1 MSSRSASSRAAASIR
16 DISTS
21 RRNVLDKTLQ
31 ERTPAIE
38 DQLFS
43 QAIAA
48 VEGLELD
55 THQIGTVLSSTLYSL
70 GGPTLAHRLVEHFRM
85 RPDTDKYH
93 VVGVGCASAVPLMR
107 LLGQCLHGHP
117 GQPGVIVAAESMS
130 GILSSTGAE
139 DPRAKVVGSAIFGD
153 GCAAALLSDDPG
165 ADGPAIT
172 ASRVCQI
179 PGTLDA
185 VSLEL
190 AGADIYLRLSR
201 DLPDLAA
208 AGLDELVGRFLHEHG
223 VNRREVDHW
232 MVHPGGRRIIDC
244 VQEAL
249 SLSDEDVGVSRDVL
263 ARRGNIG
270 TPAIFYVL
278 HETIEQRGPCAGD
291 RGLVV
296 TIGPGISV
304 GLMLL
309 QWSGGAGSRRL
320 FAGMKRYGLIVLL
333 VALLAWIAVAIARN
347 STSLGLL
354 GAGAL
359 LGPARISPAC
369 LPATIEHTAR
379 LPVTGTGASVEV
391 SPEPETDTANPRTQI
406 SFLGVAPADIR
417 AVSVVGHRS
426 GAHSGRLQAYS
437 QGDGASFLPDSPFD
451 AGEQVL
457 VRAVIGAGAGGRQ
470 VAFHFRV
477 NDPYPTE
484 GAAEFPNPAASPAD
498 YQSFATMPGVQAPI
512 LDVTSG
518 DRDPAAGDI
527 LTTNGP
533 GPGSTGH

>member
-1 MSSRSASSRAAASIR
+1 MLKIPDTAPQLSVASPVTVRRRAPVPTRQRVGPRISRLVVTDAQDTFTQDDVLGLLGMRGDEFAERIFSRCGV
-16 DISTS
+16 DS
-21 RRNVLDKTLQ
+21 RHLSLTPDVLDKTLQ

-55 THQIGTVLSSTLYSL
+55 SRQIGTMLTSTLYSL

-85 RPDTDKYH
+85 PPDTDKYH

-107 LLGQCLHGHP
+107 LLGQCLHSQP

-130 GILSSTGAE
+130 GILSSASAE

-165 ADGPAIT
+165 ADGPVIT
-172 ASRVCQI
+172 ASRVCQVA
-179 PGTLDA
+179 GTLDA

-208 AGLDELVGRFLHEHG
+208 AGLDELVERFLHEHG
-223 VNRREVDHW
+223 VDRREVDHW

-270 TPAIFYVL
+270 TPAIFYVI
-278 HETIEQRGPCAGD
+278 HETIEQRGPRAGD

-296 TIGPGISV
+296 TIGPGITV

-309 QWSGGAGSRRL
+309 QW
-320 FAGMKRYGLIVLL
+320 
-333 VALLAWIAVAIARN
+333 
-347 STSLGLL
+347 
-354 GAGAL
+354 
-359 LGPARISPAC
+359 
-369 LPATIEHTAR
+369 
-379 LPVTGTGASVEV
+379 
-391 SPEPETDTANPRTQI
+391 
-406 SFLGVAPADIR
+406 
-417 AVSVVGHRS
+417 
-426 GAHSGRLQAYS
+426 
-437 QGDGASFLPDSPFD
+437 
-451 AGEQVL
+451 
-457 VRAVIGAGAGGRQ
+457 
-470 VAFHFRV
+470 
-477 NDPYPTE
+477 
-484 GAAEFPNPAASPAD
+484 
-498 YQSFATMPGVQAPI
+498 
-512 LDVTSG
+512 
-518 DRDPAAGDI
+518 
-527 LTTNGP
+527 
-533 GPGSTGH
+533 